1 MSTKSTK
8 PRPVCGVTTKSTA
21 AVAAAAAAAA
31 VLLPQ
36 HTARADWSVL
46 DKDIPELESAYSSTL
61 TTVQDVVNQYLDRIN
76 TYNKHGGGGGT
87 LGTGGNGINAIAQI
101 NPNLASAEAS
111 VQTLINSGATTSQY
125 PLLGVP
131 VIVKNSYDVAGMV
144 TTNGVSVLNGSGT
157 PGSTTLIAPNDCFS
171 VAQLKAAGAIILGK
185 ANMSTM
191 AYSFDG
197 IDNAGGVVENPY
209 NPLRQPG
216 GSSSGTGAGVAA
228 QFAMFG
234 MGGETGGSIRVPSNA
249 NDDVGLKTSA
259 GLIDPGGT
267 WPLTP
272 SRDVVGPIA
281 RDVTDIAY
289 AMNALVAT
297 SPNNLWNNTPY
308 YPSGTPQPGTVGTGS
323 GEGTDPGHAG
333 LTATTGTRPTDY
345 TSFLN
350 RHALQGKIIA
360 VPNSMYNVGNQ
371 PEGTVAPLVMTA
383 FNNALA
389 VIQAEGAT
397 IVHVDIP
404 ASVTYYST
412 LGRPSGSGGATTS
425 GFPYPYPTTTVGG
438 TTPSSVWSNDAAA
451 YYYEKLIES
460 YGDPTIKNL
469 SDFAT
474 ALKNGR
480 DAASGSAYST
490 LSSAFNNINSLAT
503 IWQNAQAAGFDP
515 ATNPDAIKALQAFAS
530 LREDQYDSFMANPSL
545 FGVSGVDHID
555 AFVAPDYGTVM
566 PYVTSLLRPPG
577 TPADPYAVSG
587 AASLFGRFEGN
598 ILGDPSLAVPMGFFP
613 DGTPMDLQFFD
624 QLDGEAKLIG
634 FGYDFEQS
642 TEFRQDPNLSFVPEP
657 AMGGAILVTAAG
669 IMTRRR
675 RKRE

>member
-1 MSTKSTK
+1 
-8 PRPVCGVTTKSTA
+8 
-21 AVAAAAAAAA
+21 
-31 VLLPQ
+31 
-36 HTARADWSVL
+36 
-46 DKDIPELESAYSSTL
+46 
-61 TTVQDVVNQYLDRIN
+61 
-76 TYNKHGGGGGT
+76 
-87 LGTGGNGINAIAQI
+87 
-101 NPNLASAEAS
+101 
-111 VQTLINSGATTSQY
+111 
-125 PLLGVP
+125 
-131 VIVKNSYDVAGMV
+131 
-144 TTNGVSVLNGSGT
+144 
-157 PGSTTLIAPNDCFS
+157 
-171 VAQLKAAGAIILGK
+171 
-185 ANMSTM
+185 
-191 AYSFDG
+191 
-197 IDNAGGVVENPY
+197 
-209 NPLRQPG
+209 
-216 GSSSGTGAGVAA
+216 
-228 QFAMFG
+228 

-333 LTATTGTRPTDY
+333 LTTTTGTRPVDY

-350 RHALQGKIIA
+350 PHALQGKIIA

-412 LGRPSGSGGATTS
+412 LGRPNGSGGPTTS
-425 GFPYPYPTTTVGG
+425 GFPYPYPTTTAGG

-451 YYYEKLIES
+451 YYYEKEIES
-460 YGDPTIKNL
+460 YGDPNIKNL
-469 SDFAT
+469 TDFAN
-474 ALKNGR
+474 ALKNGMNGL
-480 DAASGSAYST
+480 SGSAYST
-490 LSSAFNNINSLAT
+490 LNSAYNNINSLAT

-515 ATNPDAIKALQAFAS
+515 TTNPDAIKALQAFAS

-566 PYVTSLLRPPG
+566 PYVTSALRPAG

-634 FGYDFEQS
+634 FGYDFEQA
-642 TEFRQDPNLSFVPEP
+642 TDFHQDPNLSFVPEP
-657 AMGGAILVTAAG
+657 AIGGVLLVTAAG
-669 IMTRRR
+669 VMTRRR